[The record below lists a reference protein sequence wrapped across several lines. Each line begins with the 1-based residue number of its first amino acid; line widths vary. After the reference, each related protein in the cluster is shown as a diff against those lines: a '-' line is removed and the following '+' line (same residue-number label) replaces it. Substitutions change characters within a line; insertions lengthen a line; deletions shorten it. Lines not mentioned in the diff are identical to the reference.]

1 MEHSDITSSELLH
14 SFVEGELDAN
24 LEPTLFAELNSST
37 ELRSEMRDLLAMQ
50 RAVKRDRAAIVPPIA
65 STAAVFG
72 ALGMSTSLLVSEGWL
87 SALWSKIWAPL
98 AAAAVGGAV
107 TWYAV
112 SPGAAQSSV
121 PATAQTA
128 ASIEVP
134 GASVAANAVIV
145 HDTVVVVKTQRVVER
160 VPVAADRLTP
170 AVVAPVASTVAST
183 VASPLAN
190 HDVAD
195 HHSSAASGTTANSL
209 PEAAKQSTASQSSL
223 AVAPEVLESGVSQ
236 TRPASITIRRS
247 EPESTPLPEV
257 VNGTRELP
265 GKTFMPRSFA
275 RTFSASLRSISAA
288 STVDVA
294 AAAANDGGLNNLA
307 LSVFYTFNDWFG
319 AGVEIGREPF
329 AMSFRGISDGN
340 LMRYEST
347 QNLLWG
353 SAQAQLYPF
362 PSLREHGWQPFFQ
375 FNGGFTNYGFLGK
388 GLFGTTY
395 APTTNL
401 RMMFGFETTGLF
413 YNVQGTSYTTPKLGI
428 TYGIGYQL

>member
-14 SFVEGELDAN
+14 SFVEGELDAS

-98 AAAAVGGAV
+98 AAAAVSGAV

-112 SPGAAQSSV
+112 SPGAEQSSV
-121 PATAQTA
+121 PASAQTA
-128 ASIEVP
+128 AAISAPV
-134 GASVAANAVIV
+134 ASNAAVVATTSNRSNASNTVIV
-145 HDTVVVVKTQRVVER
+145 HDTIVVVKTQKVIER
-160 VPVAADRLTP
+160 VPVASAKP
-170 AVVAPVASTVAST
+170 AEQTVASQ
-183 VASPLAN
+183 P
-190 HDVAD
+190 
-195 HHSSAASGTTANSL
+195 
-209 PEAAKQSTASQSSL
+209 SL
-223 AVAPEVLESGVSQ
+223 AVAPEVMESNLAP
-236 TRPASITIRRS
+236 TRPASITIRRN
-247 EPESTPLPEV
+247 EPELTPLPEV
-257 VNGTRELP
+257 VNGERELH
-265 GKTFMPRSFA
+265 GNDIIPRSFA
-275 RTFSASLRSISAA
+275 RTFSVSLRSISAA

-362 PSLREHGWQPFFQ
+362 PSLRERGWQPFFQ

>member
-87 SALWSKIWAPL
+87 SALWSKVWVPL
-98 AAAAVGGAV
+98 AAAAVSGAV

-112 SPGAAQSSV
+112 SPGTAQSSV
-121 PATAQTA
+121 PASAQTA
-128 ASIEVP
+128 AAISAPV
-134 GASVAANAVIV
+134 ASNAAVVATTSNRSNASNTVIV
-145 HDTVVVVKTQRVVER
+145 HDTIVVVKTQKVIER
-160 VPVAADRLTP
+160 VPVASAEP
-170 AVVAPVASTVAST
+170 AKPAEQTVASQ
-183 VASPLAN
+183 P
-190 HDVAD
+190 
-195 HHSSAASGTTANSL
+195 
-209 PEAAKQSTASQSSL
+209 SL
-223 AVAPEVLESGVSQ
+223 AVAPEVMESNLAP
-236 TRPASITIRRS
+236 TRPASITIRRN

-257 VNGTRELP
+257 VNGERELH
-265 GKTFMPRSFA
+265 GNDVIPRSFA
-275 RTFSASLRSISAA
+275 RTFSVSLRSISAA

-329 AMSFRGISDGN
+329 VMSFRGISDGN

-362 PSLREHGWQPFFQ
+362 PSLRERGWQPFFQ